1 MEKNNKYLLK
11 LLNAKNF
18 LNGQLAL
25 YKIEFIKT
33 DNNKYL
39 QVMNELNSTLET
51 ITRMDDLIQ
60 RILKENK
67 ELKKTNKK
75 F

>member
-1 MEKNNKYLLK
+1 MEKDNKYLLR

-18 LNGQLAL
+18 LTGQLAL
-25 YKIEFIKT
+25 YKIEFIET

-51 ITRMDDLIQ
+51 ITRMDDLIHK
-60 RILKENK
+60 ILKENR
-67 ELKKTNKK
+67 ELKK
-75 F
+75 

>member
-1 MEKNNKYLLK
+1 MEKNNKYLLR

-18 LNGQLAL
+18 LTGQLAL
-25 YKIEFIKT
+25 YKIEFIET

-60 RILKENK
+60 RILKENR
-67 ELKKTNKK
+67 ELKK
-75 F
+75 

>member
-1 MEKNNKYLLK
+1 MEKNNKYLLR

-18 LNGQLAL
+18 LTGKLAL
-25 YKIEFIKT
+25 YKIEFIET

-51 ITRMDDLIQ
+51 ITRMDDLIH
-60 RILKENK
+60 RILKENR
-67 ELKKTNKK
+67 ELKK
-75 F
+75 